1 MSIKEDIDY
10 QHFLDKT
17 GSIIELVQ
25 VHLLECP
32 IVKDEVEVLQKIL
45 ASFMKLKITSQQF
58 LNLKRVLLEMEYGHS
73 HQMKT
78 KGKTKL
84 KLSVTSS

>member
-10 QHFLDKT
+10 QHFLDKA

-32 IVKDEVEVLQKIL
+32 IVKDESEVLK
-45 ASFMKLKITSQQF
+45 KNITNSKPF
-58 LNLKRVLLEMEYGHS
+58 GGNK
-73 HQMKT
+73 K
-78 KGKTKL
+78 
-84 KLSVTSS
+84 

>member
-1 MSIKEDIDY
+1 MSNKEDIDY

-32 IVKDEVEVLQKIL
+32 IVKYESEILKKIL
-45 ASFMKLKITSQQF
+45 LTQNLLVEIKNEIKTIKQQKLNQNES
-58 LNLKRVLLEMEYGHS
+58 
-73 HQMKT
+73 
-78 KGKTKL
+78 
-84 KLSVTSS
+84 

>member
-1 MSIKEDIDY
+1 MSSKEDIDY

-32 IVKDEVEVLQKIL
+32 IVKDESEVLKKIL
-45 ASFMKLKITSQQF
+45 LTQNLLVEIKKEIKTIKEQKLNQNES
-58 LNLKRVLLEMEYGHS
+58 
-73 HQMKT
+73 
-78 KGKTKL
+78 
-84 KLSVTSS
+84 

>member
-1 MSIKEDIDY
+1 MSNKEDIDY

-32 IVKDEVEVLQKIL
+32 IVKYEVEVLQKIL
-45 ASFMKLKITSQQF
+45 LTQDLLVEIKNKIKEIKEQKLNQNES
-58 LNLKRVLLEMEYGHS
+58 
-73 HQMKT
+73 
-78 KGKTKL
+78 
-84 KLSVTSS
+84 

>member
-1 MSIKEDIDY
+1 MSNKEDIDY

-32 IVKDEVEVLQKIL
+32 IIKDELEVLKKIL
-45 ASFMKLKITSQQF
+45 LTQNLLVEIKKEIKTIKEQKLNQNES
-58 LNLKRVLLEMEYGHS
+58 
-73 HQMKT
+73 
-78 KGKTKL
+78 
-84 KLSVTSS
+84 